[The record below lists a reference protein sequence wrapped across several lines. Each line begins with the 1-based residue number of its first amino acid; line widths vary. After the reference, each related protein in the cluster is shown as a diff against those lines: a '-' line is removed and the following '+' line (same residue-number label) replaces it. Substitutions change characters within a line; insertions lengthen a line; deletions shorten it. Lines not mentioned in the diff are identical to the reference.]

1 MNLKH
6 KQQLIRNAL
15 KEDIGRVD
23 ITSRILIPPR
33 EKLKAEIV
41 LKEDAVIAGL
51 DIAKMIFKTL
61 NKAVVF
67 NAKCMDGSFQ
77 KAGKVI
83 VKLQGNARAML
94 SAERTALNFLSHL
107 SGIATLTEKFVSAA
121 LPYKVKIMDTRKTIP
136 GLRELQKYAVR
147 MGGGYN
153 HRGGLWDGVLIK
165 DNHIAASGLRPRA
178 LNLGELVRAAQR
190 ESPKSLKVEIE
201 VKTLREFKEALGAG
215 PDIIMLDN
223 MKIADIRKAVKIRRV
238 TQGACH
244 KTLLEVS
251 GGVSLNN
258 AREISATGIDI
269 ISIGALTHSI
279 KAVDMS
285 LEVIS

>member
-15 KEDIGRVD
+15 KEDIGRTD

-33 EKLKAEIV
+33 QKLKAEIL

-51 DIAKMIFKTL
+51 GIAKMIFKTL
-61 NKAVVF
+61 DRAVLF
-67 NAKCMDGSFQ
+67 DAQCADGSSQ
-77 KAGKVI
+77 RAGKVI
-83 VKLQGNARAML
+83 ALLRGSARSIL
-94 SAERTALNFLSHL
+94 SGERTALNFLSHL
-107 SGIATLTEKFVSAA
+107 CGVAALTGKFVSAVR
-121 LPYKVKIMDTRKTIP
+121 PYKVKIMDTRKTIP

-153 HRGGLWDGVLIK
+153 HRRGLWDGVLIK
-165 DNHIAASGLRPRA
+165 DNHIAASGLRLRA
-178 LNLGELVRAAQR
+178 LSLGELVRAAQKK
-190 ESPKSLKVEIE
+190 SPRSLKVEIE
-201 VKTLREFKEALGAG
+201 VKNLREFKEALGAG

-223 MKIADIRKAVKIRRV
+223 MKIVDIRKAVRIRRAAE
-238 TQGACH
+238 GARG
-244 KTLLEVS
+244 KALLEVS

-258 AREISATGIDI
+258 AREIAATGIDI
-269 ISIGALTHSI
+269 ISIGALTHSV

>member
-1 MNLKH
+1 MNLKNR
-6 KQQLIRNAL
+6 QQLIRNAL
-15 KEDIGRVD
+15 KEDIGRTD

-33 EKLKAEIV
+33 EELKAEIL

-61 NKAVVF
+61 DKAVLF
-67 NAKCMDGSFQ
+67 NAQCSDGSSQ
-77 KAGKVI
+77 RAGKVI
-83 VKLQGNARAML
+83 AALRGNARAIL

-107 SGIATLTEKFVSAA
+107 SGIAALTGKFVSAVR
-121 LPYKVKIMDTRKTIP
+121 PYKVKIMDTRKTIP

-147 MGGGYN
+147 IAGGYN
-153 HRGGLWDGVLIK
+153 HRMGLWDEVLIK
-165 DNHIAASGLRPRA
+165 DNHIAVSSVFRLQSSIKELIEIAKKKRPK
-178 LNLGELVRAAQR
+178 NM
-190 ESPKSLKVEIE
+190 KIEIE
-201 VKTLREFKEALGAG
+201 VKNLREFKEALGAG

-223 MKIADIRKAVKIRRV
+223 MKIADIRKAVEIRRA
-238 TQGACH
+238 TRDARNN
-244 KTLLEVS
+244 TLLEAS

-258 AREISATGIDI
+258 AREIAATGIDI
-269 ISIGALTHSI
+269 ISIGALTHSV